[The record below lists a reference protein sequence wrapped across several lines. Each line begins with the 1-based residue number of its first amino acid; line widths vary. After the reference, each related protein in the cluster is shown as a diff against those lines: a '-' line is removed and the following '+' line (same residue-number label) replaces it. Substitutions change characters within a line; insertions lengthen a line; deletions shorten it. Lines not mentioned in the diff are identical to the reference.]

1 MEPARDGPADA
12 ALLIHGVGR
21 DVAGAA
27 VARHPLFGTK
37 HDGPGS
43 TEAATP
49 LRIGAMAP
57 LVYVCVRP
65 QQGAA
70 AAEYESFRTGSR
82 LEPGELE
89 QWDLVGEP
97 LPDDAFERWRGF
109 MVGGSPFN
117 VTDPE
122 STKTDV
128 QRRLEVDLARIAE
141 RAAAGETAALFTCF
155 GIGVVTRTLGGSVT
169 RGYPED
175 TGPSIV
181 TLTDAGRRDPLF
193 GGLAPAFTVL
203 TAHKEGSATPPPGAM
218 LLATN
223 DGCPVQAYR
232 VGERLYAT
240 QFHPEPTT
248 RAFTERMA
256 VYRDDGYFAA
266 TDYDRIAGQVL
277 AASVTEPNRILRG
290 FAHTF

>member
-1 MEPARDGPADA
+1 
-12 ALLIHGVGR
+12 
-21 DVAGAA
+21 
-27 VARHPLFGTK
+27 
-37 HDGPGS
+37 
-43 TEAATP
+43 
-49 LRIGAMAP
+49 MAP

-70 AAEYESFRTGSR
+70 AAEYESFRTGAR

-89 QWDLVGEP
+89 QLNLVRDP
-97 LPDDAFERWRGF
+97 LPVDAFERWRGF

-117 VTDPE
+117 LTDPE

-128 QRRLEVDLARIAE
+128 QQRLEADLARIAE
-141 RAAAGETAALFTCF
+141 RAAAAETAALFTCF

-175 TGPSIV
+175 TGPSTV
-181 TLTDAGRRDPLF
+181 SLTDAGRRDALF
-193 GGLAPAFTVL
+193 GPLAPSFTVL
-203 TAHKEGSATPPPGAM
+203 TAHKEGSATPPPGAA

-223 DGCPVQAYR
+223 ERCPVQAYR
-232 VGERLYAT
+232 VGDRLYAT

-266 TDYDRIAGQVL
+266 SDYERIAGQVL
-277 AASVTEPNRILRG
+277 AASVTEPNRILRA
-290 FAHTF
+290 FAHGF